1 MRFSRDEIALAAL
14 AFVCVAPSVTAAQA
28 RTADRAAPHAA
39 ADRFDRVVVDAGHGG
54 DDEGARGARGLLE
67 KELVLDVAQRLGKR
81 LARRGVKVVYTRDRD
96 VFVPLETRNS
106 IANDA
111 RADLF
116 VSIHA
121 NAARSEKPSGFETYF
136 ASLDASDEA
145 ARKLAERENS
155 AFGAAGIAPSERD
168 PLLALLG
175 DMIAT
180 EHLLES
186 DEFARLAHEELL
198 AIDGLSSRGVKQAPF
213 VVLMGVQMPA
223 SLVEIGFVSNPE
235 EARTLLSARR
245 RDAIA
250 AAIERAV
257 IAFGQRYD
265 ARRGVDSR
273 RDATRSAEVRPG
285 R

>member
-1 MRFSRDEIALAAL
+1 MRFARDEIALALLAL
-14 AFVCVAPSVTAAQA
+14 ACAAPPVGEAQA
-28 RTADRAAPHAA
+28 RTADRAAAHVA
-39 ADRFDRVVVDAGHGG
+39 ADRFDLVVVDAGHGG
-54 DDEGARGARGLLE
+54 DDEGARGTRGLLE
-67 KELVLDVAQRLGKR
+67 KELVLDVAQRLGER

-121 NAARSEKPSGFETYF
+121 NASRSEKPSGVETYF

-186 DEFARLAHEELL
+186 DEFARLAHEELM

-223 SLVEIGFVSNPE
+223 SLVEIGFLTNPDDE
-235 EARTLLSARR
+235 KALRR
-245 RDAIA
+245 SPKRAAIA
-250 AAIERAV
+250 DALTEAVMAFAA
-257 IAFGQRYD
+257 RYD
-265 ARRGVDSR
+265 ARRGV
-273 RDATRSAEVRPG
+273 RSARNHSEASLR
-285 R
+285 